1 MRIRLFLTVLSS
13 TLAACGGGGGGAI
26 TNPPP
31 PPAGPPVTAI
41 PAIQGNQAASPLVGQ
56 DVTVRGIVTGDFQS
70 TDGDL
75 RHDLGG
81 FFIQGIPD
89 ALFETS
95 DGIFIFDGDTPA
107 VDVNAGDSVEV
118 TGTVN
123 EYFGETQIT
132 AASVR
137 VVGIGSL
144 LPAPVNFPV
153 NGTVIN
159 SDGELIAD
167 LERYEGMLVRFPQFL
182 SVTSLRNLERYG
194 EVKLIAD
201 GRPVHFTNGN
211 APDVTGYDQHVADIA
226 MRSIVLDDGRN
237 ATYASPVRYLD
248 AGATPAYSIRTGDE
262 ITDVTGNLRY
272 SRGSGSSGTETWR
285 LVPTVDPLFEQ
296 RNPRPGAPAVSGALR
311 ITSFNA
317 LNLFTT
323 IDSGQTICGP
333 SGSGGC
339 RGADSSAEFDRQLAK
354 LVTALVM
361 IDADIAGLIELENNP
376 TESLQVIVDAVN
388 AVVGAGSYAFID
400 TGTIGDDA
408 IKVGFIYK
416 PETATPQGMFAILDS
431 NVDARFDDSRN
442 RPALAQT
449 FTQPSDGAGLTIV
462 LNHLKSK
469 GSDCDSAGDPNA
481 GDGQGNCNQT
491 RTNAASAIADWVA
504 LDPTTSGDPDFLV
517 MGDLNAYVA
526 EDPLTALKSAGFTNL
541 IEAAAGADAYSFV
554 FDGQAGALDHA
565 LASPSLVP
573 QVAAAIEWHINAD
586 EPALLDYNLE
596 NGRDPT
602 LFDSTTPYRSSDHD
616 PVVIDFDLTN

>member
-1 MRIRLFLTVLSS
+1 MRISRASS
-13 TLAACGGGGGGAI
+13 SSRI
-26 TNPPP
+26 
-31 PPAGPPVTAI
+31 
-41 PAIQGNQAASPLVGQ
+41 
-56 DVTVRGIVTGDFQS
+56 
-70 TDGDL
+70 
-75 RHDLGG
+75 
-81 FFIQGIPD
+81 
-89 ALFETS
+89 
-95 DGIFIFDGDTPA
+95 
-107 VDVNAGDSVEV
+107 
-118 TGTVN
+118 
-123 EYFGETQIT
+123 
-132 AASVR
+132 
-137 VVGIGSL
+137 
-144 LPAPVNFPV
+144 
-153 NGTVIN
+153 
-159 SDGELIAD
+159 
-167 LERYEGMLVRFPQFL
+167 
-182 SVTSLRNLERYG
+182 
-194 EVKLIAD
+194 
-201 GRPVHFTNGN
+201 
-211 APDVTGYDQHVADIA
+211 
-226 MRSIVLDDGRN
+226 
-237 ATYASPVRYLD
+237 
-248 AGATPAYSIRTGDE
+248 IR
-262 ITDVTGNLRY
+262 
-272 SRGSGSSGTETWR
+272 
-285 LVPTVDPLFEQ
+285 
-296 RNPRPGAPAVSGALR
+296 
-311 ITSFNA
+311 
-317 LNLFTT
+317 
-323 IDSGQTICGP
+323 
-333 SGSGGC
+333 
-339 RGADSSAEFDRQLAK
+339 
-354 LVTALVM
+354 
-361 IDADIAGLIELENNP
+361 
-376 TESLQVIVDAVN
+376 DAVN

-491 RTNAASAIADWVA
+491 RTNAASAIADWIA